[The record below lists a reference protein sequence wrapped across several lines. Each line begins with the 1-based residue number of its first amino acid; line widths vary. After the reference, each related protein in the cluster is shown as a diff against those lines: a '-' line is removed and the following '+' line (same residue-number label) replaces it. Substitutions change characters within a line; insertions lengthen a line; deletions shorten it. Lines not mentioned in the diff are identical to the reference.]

1 MQVKP
6 MKGSQKVIDLLNTL
20 LAGELTAMDQY
31 FIHSRMYEDFG
42 LTRLY
47 NRIAHEMQDETDH
60 ADQMIKRILFLEGT
74 PNLVTRDPIHVGR
87 DVPEMLQND
96 LNLEYQVV
104 KNLRDGIALCEAEG
118 DFETR
123 QMLLKQLEDTEL
135 DHTYWLEQQL
145 GLIER
150 MGLANYQQAMTLA
163 EA

>member
-1 MQVKP
+1 

-31 FIHSRMYEDFG
+31 FIHSRMYQDFG

-118 DFETR
+118 DYETR

-145 GLIER
+145 GLIEK